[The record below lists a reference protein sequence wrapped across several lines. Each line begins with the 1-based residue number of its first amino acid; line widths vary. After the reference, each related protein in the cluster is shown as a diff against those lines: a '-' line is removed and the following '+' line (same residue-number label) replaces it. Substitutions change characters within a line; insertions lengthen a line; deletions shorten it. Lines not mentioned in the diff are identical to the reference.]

1 MSITPKDWGRFQ
13 HYKNRAPSWIKF
25 HRSLLDNYDYARL
38 PVASRALA
46 PMLWLL
52 ASEYDDGKI
61 TATVEEIAFRLRTS
75 VAELTEALTPLIQS
89 GFFNSSDEIAERK
102 QPASAT
108 LAECLP
114 RVREEIEE
122 EKDAAPSGAQVV
134 SIPQTPEKIYFDQAV
149 QYLGNNARSLAAQLL
164 KAKGNNIPA
173 AHQALLAAV
182 QKSNPREYI
191 GAIIRGR
198 GSTVEDLRARG
209 EAW

>member
-1 MSITPKDWGRFQ
+1 MSITPKDWARFQ

-75 VAELTEALTPLIQS
+75 VAELTEALTP
-89 GFFNSSDEIAERK
+89 
-102 QPASAT
+102 
-108 LAECLP
+108 
-114 RVREEIEE
+114 
-122 EKDAAPSGAQVV
+122 
-134 SIPQTPEKIYFDQAV
+134 Y
-149 QYLGNNARSLAAQLL
+149 
-164 KAKGNNIPA
+164 
-173 AHQALLAAV
+173 
-182 QKSNPREYI
+182 PREYL

-198 GSTVEDLRARG
+198 GSPTVEDLRARG

>member
-1 MSITPKDWGRFQ
+1 MSITPKDWARFQ

-89 GFFNSSDEIAERK
+89 GFFNASDEQAERY
-102 QPASAT
+102 QPAST
-108 LAECLP
+108 PLAECLP
-114 RVREEIEE
+114 RVRGEEEE

-134 SIPQTPEKIYFDQAV
+134 DLINPEKAFFDQAA
-149 QYLGNNARSLAAQLL
+149 QILGNNGRSLAGQLL
-164 KAKGNNIPA
+164 KAKDRNVA
-173 AHQALLAAV
+173 LAHSALLTAST
-182 QKSNPREYI
+182 KSNPREYI

-198 GSTVEDLRARG
+198 GSTVDDLRARG